1 MAYIYSR
8 EDSRRVTKT
17 SDEVMEKNWAPIGEK
32 GIGICTKCG
41 EKPYNAKL
49 TSGICDDCR
58 RGTKKKTDDQSLL
71 DPKKAR
77 YCMRCLRIT
86 DDRNDLGICLDCAAM
101 EESPNEEMNHGR

>member
-17 SDEVMEKNWAPIGEK
+17 PDEVMEKNWAPIGEK

-58 RGTKKKTDDQSLL
+58 RGSKKEIKEQKVYTLCVTCGSGTEK
-71 DPKKAR
+71 P
-77 YCMRCLRIT
+77 
-86 DDRNDLGICLDCAAM
+86 NDLGQCDSCASM
-101 EESPNEEMNHGR
+101 LEETNYRG